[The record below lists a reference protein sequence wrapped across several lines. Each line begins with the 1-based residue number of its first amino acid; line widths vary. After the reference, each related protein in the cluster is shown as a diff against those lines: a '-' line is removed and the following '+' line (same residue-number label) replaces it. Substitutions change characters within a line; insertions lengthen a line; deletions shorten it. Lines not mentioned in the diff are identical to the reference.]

1 MHEDEQMYIERLNYI
16 IQQYNSEKRI
26 MLHIIEL
33 FSIAIVVGVYFIFG
47 FYVCL
52 IICIIFF
59 LCLDRLGVTLKN
71 APLDKKKLAYYACDA
86 MYTLVDIKKGKHK
99 TTGNTR
105 IIYVTRGK
113 HKNLYFEFIKH
124 YPEMKCKEL
133 KRLAS
138 VKLSSIYP
146 Q

>member
-59 LCLDRLGVTLKN
+59 LCLDRLGVTLKM
-71 APLDKKKLAYYACDA
+71 LLW
-86 MYTLVDIKKGKHK
+86 
-99 TTGNTR
+99 TR
-105 IIYVTRGK
+105 
-113 HKNLYFEFIKH
+113 KN
-124 YPEMKCKEL
+124 
-133 KRLAS
+133 
-138 VKLSSIYP
+138 
-146 Q
+146 